1 MLYVE
6 FWDDE
11 RRKWSLARM
20 IFWKALICH
29 WFGED
34 CRIVPRKEII
44 FDQSRNN
51 WQ

>member
-6 FWDDE
+6 FWDNE
-11 RRKWSLARM
+11 RRKWCLARM

-44 FDQSRNN
+44 FDQSENN